1 MPIIDI
7 EKSRQLEFG
16 YGDIKVSPG
25 TLDCEDVVGVV
36 IFRQH
41 EARPIGEQED
51 HEPNTKVDIGESPVR
66 MTFEKVESIDVVIWA
81 LEETKRM
88 MLEKAESEE

>member
-16 YGDIKVSPG
+16 YGDINVSPG

-36 IFRQH
+36 IFRPQ
-41 EARPIGEQED
+41 EVAKPIGEHED
-51 HEPNTKVDIGESPVR
+51 HPGLRVDVSESPVR
-66 MTFEKVESIDVVIWA
+66 MTFEKIESIDVVIWA

-88 MLEKAESEE
+88 MLEKAESEG